1 HEFRTPLARLKFA
14 IAMLKDRMLD
24 DKAEK
29 YLANMQVDINELE
42 ALVSEMLEYARLDS
56 QQPSLQLINC
66 NLVAVVKTVVEKL
79 SFDTRIKLSTTL
91 PSELI
96 YRCDSHF
103 MARIMQN
110 LVGNA
115 LKHANNSVQITLLA
129 QANNIVFIVED
140 DGNGIAEVERENVF
154 KPFTRLDK
162 SRDKKT
168 GGFGLG
174 LAIVSK
180 IISWHQGQCTIEDSS
195 LGGAKFIVSL
205 PISK

>member
-1 HEFRTPLARLKFA
+1 
-14 IAMLKDRMLD
+14 M
-24 DKAEK
+24 
-29 YLANMQVDINELE
+29 
-42 ALVSEMLEYARLDS
+42 
-56 QQPSLQLINC
+56 
-66 NLVAVVKTVVEKL
+66 
-79 SFDTRIKLSTTL
+79 
-91 PSELI
+91 
-96 YRCDSHF
+96 
-103 MARIMQN
+103 
-110 LVGNA
+110 VGNA

-129 QANNIVFIVED
+129 QANNIVFIVEMM
-140 DGNGIAEVERENVF
+140 AMVLLKVERENVF

-205 PISK
+205 PINK